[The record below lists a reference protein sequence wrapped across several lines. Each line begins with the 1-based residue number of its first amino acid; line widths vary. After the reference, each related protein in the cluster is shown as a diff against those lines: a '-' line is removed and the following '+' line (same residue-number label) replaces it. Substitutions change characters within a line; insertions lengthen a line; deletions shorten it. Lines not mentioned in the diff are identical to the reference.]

1 MQAVWSEAVAS
12 FCCFRGWGGTA
23 GRLGAQVVRGWTG
36 RPTGGQVHALKNGGG
51 AGGNYVF
58 RRFLANFG
66 V

>member
-1 MQAVWSEAVAS
+1 MQAAWSGAVAL
-12 FCCFRGWGGTA
+12 FHCFRGWGGTA
-23 GRLGAQVVRGWTG
+23 GRLGAGCAG
-36 RPTGGQVHALKNGGG
+36 ADGERPTGGQAHALKNGGG